1 MDMTLKGKKL
11 LVLGGTRFSCEI
23 VEKAQEMGLF
33 VGVADYNQVEDSPG
47 KQIADK
53 AHLVDACDVD
63 AVVSLIREEGY
74 DGVFCGFAD
83 VLLPYYAEIC
93 EKAGLP
99 AYGTREQFDI
109 FINKEK
115 YKQLLRQYDV
125 PTVKEYEVDL
135 ERFEETSEDLK
146 YPVLVKPVDSSGAR
160 GITVCYAREELKEAL
175 IKARSFSSVGS
186 YMVEQYLTGREATV
200 FWLFKDGKRYLTCI
214 GNRHVKKNQEGV
226 IPLPV
231 GYSYPASVT
240 GSYIEQIEPN
250 VQRMFEAADIRNGM
264 MFMQCKVEDG
274 VCVVYDIG
282 FRLTGS
288 LEYSMLEASCG
299 YNPLEMMIRFAI
311 TGSMGEPEI
320 EKKVD
325 PFFHGEFGWN
335 VSVLGKPGRFA
346 EINGCESIRKQD
358 GVSEVFVS
366 YLPGEEITQ
375 SMRGLLSQIVVR
387 VIGTAPSLPA
397 MKERMYRAYDSV
409 SILSDQGVDMK
420 LSGLDEEDFRGVV

>member
-1 MDMTLKGKKL
+1 M
-11 LVLGGTRFSCEI
+11 
-23 VEKAQEMGLF
+23 
-33 VGVADYNQVEDSPG
+33 
-47 KQIADK
+47 
-53 AHLVDACDVD
+53 
-63 AVVSLIREEGY
+63 
-74 DGVFCGFAD
+74 
-83 VLLPYYAEIC
+83 
-93 EKAGLP
+93 
-99 AYGTREQFDI
+99 
-109 FINKEK
+109 
-115 YKQLLRQYDV
+115 

-299 YNPLEMMIRFAI
+299 
-311 TGSMGEPEI
+311 
-320 EKKVD
+320 V
-325 PFFHGEFGWN
+325 
-335 VSVLGKPGRFA
+335 PG
-346 EINGCESIRKQD
+346 
-358 GVSEVFVS
+358 
-366 YLPGEEITQ
+366 T
-375 SMRGLLSQIVVR
+375 
-387 VIGTAPSLPA
+387 
-397 MKERMYRAYDSV
+397 
-409 SILSDQGVDMK
+409 
-420 LSGLDEEDFRGVV
+420 